1 MSNLNYKHLHYFWVV
16 AHEGSM
22 TRAAERLGVA
32 VQTISG
38 QLSLLERSLGK
49 ALFVSQGRGL
59 ALSDAGR
66 TALGYADQIFQLGEA
81 LQEAVRA
88 QDSGSALRLRAGISD
103 GIPKLLAYRL
113 LAAVLA
119 MPEDV
124 RLICSEGGFEP
135 LLGEL
140 ALHHLDLVLT
150 DRPAP
155 VGGNLKVFSTYLGE
169 FPAGLFGS
177 AALVER
183 YLAGFPQSLNGAPL
197 FLPTRQSALRSRI
210 DRWIENNDIRPR
222 VIGEFQ
228 DSALLTTF
236 GRAGLGLFP
245 APLALTDQIAEQ
257 LAAHPLGEMAG
268 VSEQIYAISNER
280 RIRHPAI
287 EVLCSSSPSLP
298 GTSPLPG
305 DARRQAA
312 PPQV

>member
-38 QLSLLERSLGK
+38 QLSLLERNLGK

-66 TALGYADQIFQLGEA
+66 LALGYADQIFQLGDA
-81 LQEAVRA
+81 LEEAVA
-88 QDSGSALRLRAGISD
+88 SADTGSTLRLRTGISD

-113 LAAVLA
+113 LASVLA

-124 RLICSEGGFEP
+124 RLICNEGSFEP
-135 LLGEL
+135 LLAEL

-155 VGGNLKVFSTYLGE
+155 VGGNLKVFSNRLGD
-169 FPAGLFGS
+169 FAAGLFGS

-183 YLAGFPQSLNGAPL
+183 YAPGFPDSLNGAPL
-197 FLPTRQSALRSRI
+197 FLPTRQNALRGRI
-210 DRWIENNDIRPR
+210 DRWMESIGIRPR
-222 VIGEFQ
+222 IVGEFQ
-228 DSALLTTF
+228 DSALLGTF

-245 APLALTDQIAEQ
+245 APLVLAEQVAEQ
-257 LAAHPLGEMAG
+257 LDAQPLGEMAG

-287 EVLCSSSPSLP
+287 EVLCSSSPSTP
-298 GTSPLPG
+298 NT
-305 DARRQAA
+305 
-312 PPQV
+312 

>member
-1 MSNLNYKHLHYFWVV
+1 MANLNYKHLHYFWVV

-38 QLSLLERSLGK
+38 QLSLLERNLGK

-66 TALGYADQIFQLGEA
+66 LALGYADQIFQLGEA
-81 LQEAVRA
+81 LEEAVA
-88 QDSGSALRLRAGISD
+88 TADSSSTLRLRTGISD

-113 LAAVLA
+113 LASVLA

-124 RLICSEGGFEP
+124 RLICNEGSFEP
-135 LLGEL
+135 LLAEL

-155 VGGNLKVFSTYLGE
+155 VGGNLKVFSTRLGD
-169 FPAGLFGS
+169 FASGLFGT
-177 AALVER
+177 AELVAR
-183 YLAGFPQSLNGAPL
+183 YAPDFPNSLNGAPL
-197 FLPTRQSALRSRI
+197 FLPTRQNALRGRI
-210 DRWIENNDIRPR
+210 DRWIESIGVRPR
-222 VIGEFQ
+222 IVGEFQ
-228 DSALLTTF
+228 DSALLGTF
-236 GRAGLGLFP
+236 GRAGLGFFP
-245 APLALTDQIAEQ
+245 APLALAEQVAEQ
-257 LAAHPLGEMAG
+257 LAAQLLGEMAG

-287 EVLCSSSPSLP
+287 EVLCSSSPSTP
-298 GTSPLPG
+298 NT
-305 DARRQAA
+305 
-312 PPQV
+312 

>member
-38 QLSLLERSLGK
+38 QLSLLERNLGK

-66 TALGYADQIFQLGEA
+66 TALTYADQIFQLGEA
-81 LQEAVRA
+81 LRETVQNS
-88 QDSGSALRLRAGISD
+88 DSGHALRLRTGISD

-113 LAAVLA
+113 LASVLA

-155 VGGNLKVFSTYLGE
+155 VGGNLKVFSTNLGE
-169 FPAGLFGS
+169 FAAGLFGS
-177 AALVER
+177 TALVER
-183 YLAGFPQSLNGAPL
+183 YGAGYPESLNGAPL
-197 FLPTRQSALRSRI
+197 FLPTRQNALRGQI
-210 DRWIENNDIRPR
+210 DRWLESNDIQPR
-222 VIGEFQ
+222 IIGEFQ

-245 APLALTDQIAEQ
+245 APLALIDQIAEQ
-257 LAAHPLGEMAG
+257 LAARPLGEMAG
-268 VSEQIYAISNER
+268 VSEHIYAISNER

-287 EVLCSSSPSLP
+287 EVLCSSSPTLP
-298 GTSPLPG
+298 NK
-305 DARRQAA
+305 
-312 PPQV
+312 

>member
-38 QLSLLERSLGK
+38 QLSLLERNLGK

-66 TALGYADQIFQLGEA
+66 LALGYADQIFQLGEA
-81 LQEAVRA
+81 LEGAVRGA
-88 QDSGSALRLRAGISD
+88 DSANTLRLRAGISD

-113 LAAVLA
+113 LASVLA
-119 MPEDV
+119 MPDDV
-124 RLICSEGGFEP
+124 RLICNEGSFEP
-135 LLGEL
+135 LLAEL

-155 VGGNLKVFSTYLGE
+155 VGGNLKVFSTRLGD
-169 FPAGLFGS
+169 FAAGLFGS
-177 AALVER
+177 SALVER
-183 YLAGFPQSLNGAPL
+183 YAPGFPGSLNGAPL
-197 FLPTRQSALRSRI
+197 FLPTRQNALRGRI
-210 DRWIENNDIRPR
+210 DRWIENIGIHPR
-222 VIGEFQ
+222 IVGEFQ
-228 DSALLTTF
+228 DSALLGTF

-245 APLALTDQIAEQ
+245 APLVLAEQAAEQ
-257 LAAHPLGEMAG
+257 LNARPLGEMAG

-287 EVLCSSSPSLP
+287 EVLCSSSPSVP
-298 GTSPLPG
+298 T
-305 DARRQAA
+305 A
-312 PPQV
+312 

>member
-1 MSNLNYKHLHYFWVV
+1 MASLNYKHLHYFWVV

-38 QLSLLERSLGK
+38 QLSLLERNLGK

-66 TALGYADQIFQLGEA
+66 AALGYADQIFQLGDA
-81 LQEAVRA
+81 LEEAVRTA
-88 QDSGSALRLRAGISD
+88 DSGNVLRLRAGISD
-103 GIPKLLAYRL
+103 GIPKLLAYQL
-113 LAAVLA
+113 LESVLA

-135 LLGEL
+135 LLAEL
-140 ALHHLDLVLT
+140 ALHHIDLVLT

-155 VGGNLKVFSTYLGE
+155 TGGNLKVFSTQLGD
-169 FPAGLFGS
+169 FAAGLFGS

-183 YLAGFPQSLNGAPL
+183 YARGFPASLNDAPL
-197 FLPTRQSALRSRI
+197 FLPTRQNALRGRI
-210 DRWIENNDIRPR
+210 DRWIEGVGIRPR
-222 VIGEFQ
+222 IVGEFQ

-236 GRAGLGLFP
+236 GRAGLGFFP
-245 APLALTDQIAEQ
+245 APLALADQVASQ
-257 LAAHPLGEMAG
+257 LDAVPLGEMSG

-287 EVLCSSSPSLP
+287 EVLCAA
-298 GTSPLPG
+298 
-305 DARRQAA
+305 ARRGV
-312 PPQV
+312 PGHGV

>member
-38 QLSLLERSLGK
+38 QLSLLERNLGK

-66 TALGYADQIFQLGEA
+66 LALGYADQIFQLGEA
-81 LQEAVRA
+81 LEEAVGSA
-88 QDSGSALRLRAGISD
+88 DTGSALRLRTGISD

-113 LAAVLA
+113 LASVLA
-119 MPEDV
+119 MPNDV
-124 RLICSEGGFEP
+124 RLICNEGSFEP
-135 LLGEL
+135 LLAEL

-155 VGGNLKVFSTYLGE
+155 VGGNLKVFSTRLGD
-169 FPAGLFGS
+169 FAAGLFGS

-183 YLAGFPQSLNGAPL
+183 YAPGFPGSLNDAPL
-197 FLPTRQSALRSRI
+197 FLPTRQNALRGRI
-210 DRWIENNDIRPR
+210 DRWIENIGIHPR
-222 VIGEFQ
+222 IVGEFQ
-228 DSALLTTF
+228 DSALLGTF
-236 GRAGLGLFP
+236 GRAGLGFFP
-245 APLALTDQIAEQ
+245 APLALAEQVAEQ
-257 LAAHPLGEMAG
+257 LDARPLGEMAG

-287 EVLCSSSPSLP
+287 EVLCSSSPSTP
-298 GTSPLPG
+298 NT
-305 DARRQAA
+305 
-312 PPQV
+312 

>member
-1 MSNLNYKHLHYFWVV
+1 MANLNYKHLHYFWVV

-66 TALGYADQIFQLGEA
+66 VALGFADQIFQLGEA
-81 LQEAVRA
+81 LEDAVHS
-88 QDSGSALRLRAGISD
+88 SGSGNVLRLRAGISD
-103 GIPKLLAYRL
+103 GIPKLLAYQL
-113 LAAVLA
+113 LEAVLA

-124 RLICSEGGFEP
+124 RLICSEGSFEP
-135 LLGEL
+135 LLAEL
-140 ALHHLDLVLT
+140 ALHHIDLVLT

-155 VGGNLKVFSTYLGE
+155 AGGNLKVFSTQLGDYA
-169 FPAGLFGS
+169 AGLFGS

-183 YLAGFPQSLNGAPL
+183 YAAGYPQSLDDAPL
-197 FLPTRQSALRSRI
+197 FLPSRQNALRGRI
-210 DRWIENNDIRPR
+210 DRWLEGIGIRPR
-222 VIGEFQ
+222 IVGEFQ

-236 GRAGLGLFP
+236 GRAGLGFFP
-245 APLALTDQIAEQ
+245 APLVLAGQVASQ
-257 LAAHPLGEMAG
+257 LDAVPLGEMSG
-268 VSEQIYAISNER
+268 VSEQIYAISNDR

-287 EVLCSSSPSLP
+287 EVLCAS
-298 GTSPLPG
+298 
-305 DARRQAA
+305 A
-312 PPQV
+312 PQGASGHGV

>member
-1 MSNLNYKHLHYFWVV
+1 MASLNYKHLHYFWVV

-22 TRAAERLGVA
+22 TRAAERLDVA

-38 QLSLLERSLGK
+38 QLSLLERNLGK

-66 TALGYADQIFQLGEA
+66 AALAYADQIFELGEA
-81 LQEAVRA
+81 LEEAVRTA
-88 QDSGSALRLRAGISD
+88 DSGNVLRLRAGISD
-103 GIPKLLAYRL
+103 GIPKLLAYQL
-113 LAAVLA
+113 LESVLA

-135 LLGEL
+135 LLAEL
-140 ALHHLDLVLT
+140 ALHHIDLVLT

-155 VGGNLKVFSTYLGE
+155 TGGNLKVFSTQLGD
-169 FPAGLFGS
+169 FAAGLFGS

-183 YLAGFPQSLNGAPL
+183 YGPGYPASLDDAPL
-197 FLPTRQSALRSRI
+197 FLPTRQNALRGRI
-210 DRWIENNDIRPR
+210 DRWIEAVGIRPR
-222 VIGEFQ
+222 VVGEFQ

-236 GRAGLGLFP
+236 GRAGLGFFP
-245 APLALTDQIAEQ
+245 APLALAGQVASQ
-257 LAAHPLGEMAG
+257 LDAMPLGEMAG

-287 EVLCSSSPSLP
+287 EVLC
-298 GTSPLPG
+298 
-305 DARRQAA
+305 AAA
-312 PPQV
+312 PRGTPGHAV

>member
-1 MSNLNYKHLHYFWVV
+1 MANLNYKHLHYFWVV

-38 QLSLLERSLGK
+38 QLSLLERNLGR

-66 TALGYADQIFQLGEA
+66 VALGYADRIFELGEA
-81 LQEAVRA
+81 LEEAVRSA
-88 QDSGSALRLRAGISD
+88 DSGNVLRLRAGISD
-103 GIPKLLAYRL
+103 GIPKLLAYQL
-113 LAAVLA
+113 LESVLA

-135 LLGEL
+135 LLAEL
-140 ALHHLDLVLT
+140 ALHHIDLVLT

-155 VGGNLKVFSTYLGE
+155 SSGNLKVFSTQLGD
-169 FPAGLFGS
+169 FAAGLFS
-177 AALVER
+177 TPALVER
-183 YLAGFPQSLNGAPL
+183 YAAGYPHSLDGAPL
-197 FLPTRQSALRSRI
+197 FLPTRQNALRGRI
-210 DRWIENNDIRPR
+210 DRWLEEIGIRPR
-222 VIGEFQ
+222 IVGEFQ

-236 GRAGLGLFP
+236 GRAGLGFFP
-245 APLALTDQIAEQ
+245 APLALAGQVASQ
-257 LAAHPLGEMAG
+257 LNAQPLGEMAG

-287 EVLCSSSPSLP
+287 EVLC
-298 GTSPLPG
+298 
-305 DARRQAA
+305 AAA
-312 PPQV
+312 PRSTPGHTV

>member
-1 MSNLNYKHLHYFWVV
+1 MASLNYKHLHYFWVV

-38 QLSLLERSLGK
+38 QLSLLERNLGK

-66 TALGYADQIFQLGEA
+66 LALGYADQIFELGEA
-81 LQEAVRA
+81 LEEAVRTA
-88 QDSGSALRLRAGISD
+88 DSGNVLRLRAGISD
-103 GIPKLLAYRL
+103 GIPKLLAYQL
-113 LAAVLA
+113 LESVLA

-135 LLGEL
+135 LLAEL
-140 ALHHLDLVLT
+140 ALHHIDLVLT

-155 VGGNLKVFSTYLGE
+155 TGGNLKVFSTQLGD
-169 FPAGLFGS
+169 FAAGLFGS

-183 YLAGFPQSLNGAPL
+183 YARGYPASLDDAPL
-197 FLPTRQSALRSRI
+197 FLPTRQNALRGRI
-210 DRWIENNDIRPR
+210 DRWIEGVGVRPR
-222 VIGEFQ
+222 IVGEFQ

-236 GRAGLGLFP
+236 GRAGLGFFP
-245 APLALTDQIAEQ
+245 APLALAGQVASQ
-257 LAAHPLGEMAG
+257 LDAVPLGEMAG

-287 EVLCSSSPSLP
+287 EVLCAAA
-298 GTSPLPG
+298 PG
-305 DARRQAA
+305 DV
-312 PPQV
+312 PGHGV

>member
-1 MSNLNYKHLHYFWVV
+1 MASLNYKHLHYFWVV

-66 TALGYADQIFQLGEA
+66 AALGYADQIFQLGEA
-81 LQEAVRA
+81 LQEAVRT
-88 QDSGSALRLRAGISD
+88 QDSGNALRLRTGISD

-113 LAAVLA
+113 LASVLA

-124 RLICSEGGFEP
+124 RLICTEGGFEP

-155 VGGNLKVFSTYLGE
+155 VGGNLKVFSTHLGE
-169 FPAGLFGS
+169 FSAGLFGS

-183 YLAGFPQSLNGAPL
+183 YMEGYPESLNAAPL
-197 FLPTRQSALRSRI
+197 FLPTRQNALR
-210 DRWIENNDIRPR
+210 
-222 VIGEFQ
+222 
-228 DSALLTTF
+228 L
-236 GRAGLGLFP
+236 
-245 APLALTDQIAEQ
+245 
-257 LAAHPLGEMAG
+257 
-268 VSEQIYAISNER
+268 
-280 RIRHPAI
+280 
-287 EVLCSSSPSLP
+287 SLIHI
-298 GTSPLPG
+298 
-305 DARRQAA
+305 
-312 PPQV
+312 

>member
-16 AHEGSM
+16 AHEGSR

-38 QLSLLERSLGK
+38 QLSLLERNLGK

-66 TALGYADQIFQLGEA
+66 LALGYADQIFQLGEA
-81 LQEAVRA
+81 LEGAVRGA
-88 QDSGSALRLRAGISD
+88 DSANTLRLRAGISD

-113 LAAVLA
+113 LASVLA
-119 MPEDV
+119 MPDDV
-124 RLICSEGGFEP
+124 RLICNEGSFEP
-135 LLGEL
+135 LLAEL

-155 VGGNLKVFSTYLGE
+155 VGGNLKVFSTRLGD
-169 FPAGLFGS
+169 FAAGLFGS
-177 AALVER
+177 SALVER
-183 YLAGFPQSLNGAPL
+183 YAPGFPGSLNGAPL
-197 FLPTRQSALRSRI
+197 FLPTRQNALRGRI
-210 DRWIENNDIRPR
+210 DRWIENIGIHPR
-222 VIGEFQ
+222 IVGEFQ
-228 DSALLTTF
+228 DSALLGTF

-245 APLALTDQIAEQ
+245 APLVLAEQAAEQ
-257 LAAHPLGEMAG
+257 LNARPLGEMAG

-287 EVLCSSSPSLP
+287 EVLCSSSPSVP
-298 GTSPLPG
+298 T
-305 DARRQAA
+305 A
-312 PPQV
+312 

>member
-38 QLSLLERSLGK
+38 QLSLLERNLGK

-66 TALGYADQIFQLGEA
+66 LALGYADQIFQLGDA
-81 LQEAVRA
+81 LEEAVA
-88 QDSGSALRLRAGISD
+88 SADTGSTLRLRTGISD

-113 LAAVLA
+113 LASVLA

-124 RLICSEGGFEP
+124 RLICNEGSFEP
-135 LLGEL
+135 LLAEL

-155 VGGNLKVFSTYLGE
+155 VGGNLKVFSNRLGD
-169 FPAGLFGS
+169 FAAGLFGS

-183 YLAGFPQSLNGAPL
+183 YAPGFPDSLNGAPL
-197 FLPTRQSALRSRI
+197 FLPTRQNALRGRI
-210 DRWIENNDIRPR
+210 DRWMESIGIRPR
-222 VIGEFQ
+222 IVGEFQ
-228 DSALLTTF
+228 DSALLGTF
-236 GRAGLGLFP
+236 GRAGLGIFP
-245 APLALTDQIAEQ
+245 APMALAEQVAEQ
-257 LAAHPLGEMAG
+257 LDAQPLGEMAG

-287 EVLCSSSPSLP
+287 EVLCSSSPSTP
-298 GTSPLPG
+298 NT
-305 DARRQAA
+305 
-312 PPQV
+312 